1 MTPERLQEIKARC
14 EAATS
19 GEWSYSID
27 VETEQPRTLFSDFEG
42 NEIDIAVFETWDAT
56 GYDKEMLGN
65 AQFIAH
71 ARQDLPDCL
80 KEIGRLKGK
89 AQAIL
94 DECHTNSDEQDTIYF
109 VEEHRL
115 YELIEGS

>member
-1 MTPERLQEIKARC
+1 MDSLTQERLAEIKARC
-14 EAATS
+14 EAATKQTPPCNHR
-19 GEWSYSID
+19 GCYSHRSH
-27 VETEQPRTLFSDFEG
+27 PCEG
-42 NEIDIAVFETWDAT
+42 CRRQGGYASQTQLIA
-56 GYDKEMLGN
+56 
-65 AQFIAH
+65 II
-71 ARQDLPDCL
+71 RQDLPDCIA
-80 KEIGRLKGK
+80 EIERLKGK